1 MVLTLAGMDPAI
13 FERRTKRSLGMS
25 TSPAVKTL
33 YENTWNFGTAI
44 SSFCRRGS
52 HLVLQFAGGATEST
66 QSSGHAV
73 IDIKPQ
79 VHVRFMNSM
88 LEEGAGKKE
97 L

>member
-1 MVLTLAGMDPAI
+1 MQLWHSNPFVLPPRWPFRASV
-13 FERRTKRSLGMS
+13 R
-25 TSPAVKTL
+25 
-33 YENTWNFGTAI
+33 
-44 SSFCRRGS
+44 
-52 HLVLQFAGGATEST
+52 GGATEFT